1 VKLTYKNTHTDTL
14 ANFRGLSVGLPGGVH
29 LGPVSL
35 LFSPEMI
42 LSWEAVGT
50 DTPPPAAYGW
60 LYGRFGLLLDLS
72 AFSIGTSI
80 SLRSLRFD
88 EGLGIDLPFQSAL
101 EAHWL
106 IPGTQLI
113 VSASVAGDFA
123 AADDYHLFGG
133 VGLGIL
139 N

>member
-1 VKLTYKNTHTDTL
+1 
-14 ANFRGLSVGLPGGVH
+14 
-29 LGPVSL
+29 
-35 LFSPEMI
+35 
-42 LSWEAVGT
+42 VGT
-50 DTPPPAAYGW
+50 DPPPPAAYGW

-72 AFSIGTSI
+72 AFTVGTSV

-88 EGLGIDLPFQSAL
+88 QGLGIDLPFQSAL

-113 VSASVAGDFA
+113 LSASVAGDFTA
-123 AADDYHLFGG
+123 SDDFYLLGG